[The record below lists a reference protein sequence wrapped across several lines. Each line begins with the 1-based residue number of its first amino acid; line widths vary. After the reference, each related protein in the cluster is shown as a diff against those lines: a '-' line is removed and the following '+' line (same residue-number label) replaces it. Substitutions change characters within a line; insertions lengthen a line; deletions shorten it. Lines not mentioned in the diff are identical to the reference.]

1 MNLFHYFFNFSF
13 KPEGSELTPSSSSWV
28 GAWWLGYIV
37 GATILSIPVLP
48 MFGFSAAF
56 PDTKLLKQKKLEL
69 QETIEDDQTLNH
81 DVKSIWPATKA
92 LLKNVP
98 FMCICLASASESL
111 AIGGFAT
118 FVPKFVETQFH
129 FSASDSSLAAGV
141 IVIVGKSTFFLM
153 LYAC

>member
-37 GATILSIPVLP
+37 GATILSIP

-141 IVIVGKSTFFLM
+141 IVIVGKSTFFLL